1 MKGKAK
7 QRTASKSNNAT
18 TTNMITMLKAV
29 AFGLLST
36 TVVLLLFSFV
46 MCQKN
51 VPFVLLNPFSAGLVM
66 LGSFLSGYLAA
77 RRIRE
82 RGMIVGALCGLTIFS
97 MLILASFMSR
107 FDVGLAA
114 LIKLIISIVSGAIGG
129 ILGVNA
135 KFKRK

>member
-7 QRTASKSNNAT
+7 QRSVSKGNDA
-18 TTNMITMLKAV
+18 TTNMTTMLKAV
-29 AFGLLST
+29 TFGLLAT

-46 MCQKN
+46 MCKKD
-51 VPFVLLNPFSAGLVM
+51 VPFVLLNPFSAGLLM

-82 RGMIVGALCGLTIFS
+82 RGMIIGALCGLIIFS
-97 MLILASFMSR
+97 LLLLASVMNR

-114 LIKLIISIVSGAIGG
+114 FIKLAISVVSGAIGG

-135 KFKRK
+135 KLKRK

>member
-7 QRTASKSNNAT
+7 QRSAGKSNNA

-29 AFGLLST
+29 TFGLLAT
-36 TVVLLLFSFV
+36 TAVLLLFSFV
-46 MCQKN
+46 MCKKD
-51 VPFVLLNPFSAGLVM
+51 VPFVLLNPFSAGLLM

-82 RGMIVGALCGLTIFS
+82 RGMMVGALCGLIIFS
-97 MLILASFMSR
+97 LLMLASFMSR

-114 LIKLIISIVSGAIGG
+114 LIKLVISVVSGAIGG
-129 ILGVNA
+129 IIGVNA
-135 KFKRK
+135 KLKRK

>member
-7 QRTASKSNNAT
+7 QRSVGKSNSA

-29 AFGLLST
+29 TFGLLAT
-36 TVVLLLFSFV
+36 TVMLLLFSFI
-46 MCQKN
+46 MCKKD
-51 VPFVLLNPFSAGLVM
+51 VPFVLLNPFSAGLLM
-66 LGSFLSGYLAA
+66 LGSFVSGYLAS

-82 RGMIVGALCGLTIFS
+82 RGMMVGALCGFIIFLLL
-97 MLILASFMSR
+97 MMASFMSR

-114 LIKLIISIVSGAIGG
+114 LIKLVISVVSGAIGG
-129 ILGVNA
+129 IIGVNA

>member
-1 MKGKAK
+1 MKSKAK
-7 QRTASKSNNAT
+7 QRSVSKGSNA

-29 AFGLLST
+29 TFGLLTT

-46 MCQKN
+46 MCKKD
-51 VPFVLLNPFSAGLVM
+51 VPFVLLNPFSAGLLM

-82 RGMIVGALCGLTIFS
+82 RGMLVGALCGLIIFFLL
-97 MLILASFMSR
+97 MLASFMSR

-114 LIKLIISIVSGAIGG
+114 LIKLVISLVSGAIGG
-129 ILGVNA
+129 IIGVNA
-135 KFKRK
+135 KLKRK

>member
-7 QRTASKSNNAT
+7 QRSAGKSNNA

-29 AFGLLST
+29 TFGLLAT
-36 TVVLLLFSFV
+36 TVVLLLFSFL
-46 MCQKN
+46 MCKKD
-51 VPFVLLNPFSAGLVM
+51 VPFVLLNPFSAGLLM
-66 LGSFLSGYLAA
+66 LGSFISGYLAA

-82 RGMIVGALCGLTIFS
+82 RGMMIGALCGLIIF
-97 MLILASFMSR
+97 LLLLLASFMSK

-114 LIKLIISIVSGAIGG
+114 LIKLVISVVSGAIGG
-129 ILGVNA
+129 IIGVNA

>member
-7 QRTASKSNNAT
+7 QRTAGKSNNAT
-18 TTNMITMLKAV
+18 TNMVTMLKAV
-29 AFGLLST
+29 TFGLLAT

-46 MCQKN
+46 MCKKD
-51 VPFVLLNPFSAGLVM
+51 VPFVLLNPFSAGLLM

-82 RGMIVGALCGLTIFS
+82 RGMMVGALCGLIIFS
-97 MLILASFMSR
+97 LLMLASFMSR
-107 FDVGLAA
+107 FDVGLTA
-114 LIKLIISIVSGAIGG
+114 LIKLIISVASGAIGG
-129 ILGVNA
+129 IIGVNA